1 MKNLTLTEE
10 SDNLQAIAVMN
21 GRVKAAV
28 FVRLRDTKALL
39 HSDDFNPVASKQRD
53 EFVGRLLEDYRD
65 EATRLLGKIAERVA
79 AARAT
84 PEKEEPTDDP
94 FPAIEPYRTVVSG
107 EALLDALVAFLESYM
122 VLPAFAPVAIA
133 LWIIH
138 TYLIDVTDYTPY
150 LHVTSP
156 VRECGKSTLLE
167 ILAWLAYRGFKT
179 DSITPAALYR
189 KNDKHH
195 PTLFLDEIDVRVKM
209 EGSEA
214 LRGVLNSGFRRSG
227 KHTICV
233 GDNHDDQ
240 DFSTWGPK
248 VLAGIGRLWD
258 TVTSRSI
265 PIRLARAQKAELSR
279 LTKLRDDRIA
289 DECLPFRQKLL
300 RWAND
305 NREALRVAD
314 AVAPEEL
321 GARQCDVW
329 RPLFAIADVSGGH
342 WPELARK
349 AAVALHG
356 VAEEEG
362 DYGLL
367 LLQDLRRL
375 FEQPP
380 RPPVLSSETIIE
392 ALVAME
398 DRPWTEYRNG
408 HPITKRGLAQL
419 IGRFRAKPTKDIRV
433 QGSDGKSRSVKGY
446 EYTTLEPIFTT
457 YLPTLSA
464 SATSAT
470 NEEKGGV
477 ADVAD
482 SEGVKGE
489 TYEETERL
497 ALERAS

>member
-1 MKNLTLTEE
+1 MKVLTLTKE
-10 SDNLQAIAVMN
+10 SEHLQAIVVMN
-21 GRVKAAV
+21 GRTKTAV
-28 FVRLRDTKALL
+28 IVRELSTKRIL
-39 HSDDFNPVASKQRD
+39 HSDDFNPVASKSRD
-53 EFVGRLLEDYRD
+53 EFVSHLLENVQD
-65 EATRLLGKIAERVA
+65 EAADLLGGIAEEVA
-79 AARAT
+79 ASRAA
-84 PEKEEPTDDP
+84 PEKEELADDP
-94 FPAIEPYRTVVSG
+94 FPAIEPFRTAVSG
-107 EALLDALVAFLESYM
+107 EALLDGLVEFLESYM
-122 VLPAFAPVAIA
+122 VLPANAAEAIA
-133 LWIIH
+133 LWLVH
-138 TYLIDVTDYTPY
+138 TYLIDVADYTPY
-150 LHVTSP
+150 LHATSP

-167 ILAWLAYRGFKT
+167 VLAGLAYRGFKT

-189 KNDKHH
+189 KNDRHH

-209 EGSEA
+209 EGSEG
-214 LRGVLNSGFRRSG
+214 LRGVLNSGFRRTG

-233 GDNHDDQ
+233 GDNHEDQ

-265 PIRLARAQKAELSR
+265 PIRLARAQKSELSHLR
-279 LTKLRDDRIA
+279 KLRDDRIA
-289 DECLPFRQKLL
+289 GECLPHRQKAM

-314 AVAPEEL
+314 AVAPDEL

-329 RPLFAIADVSGGH
+329 RPLFAIADQAGGR
-342 WPELARK
+342 WARLARD
-349 AAVALHG
+349 AAIALHG
-356 VAEEEG
+356 IPEEEG

-367 LLQDLRRL
+367 LLQDLKAL
-375 FEQPP
+375 FEKPP
-380 RPPVLSSETIIE
+380 HPPVLSSEAIIE
-392 ALVAME
+392 SLMAME
-398 DRPWTEYRNG
+398 DRPWAEYRNG

-433 QGSDGKSRSVKGY
+433 TDIDGKSRSVKGY
-446 EYTTLEPIFTT
+446 EYTTLEPLFTT
-457 YLPTLSA
+457 YLPTPSA

-470 NEEKGGV
+470 ESAGGV

-482 SEGVKGE
+482 DKGVGRE